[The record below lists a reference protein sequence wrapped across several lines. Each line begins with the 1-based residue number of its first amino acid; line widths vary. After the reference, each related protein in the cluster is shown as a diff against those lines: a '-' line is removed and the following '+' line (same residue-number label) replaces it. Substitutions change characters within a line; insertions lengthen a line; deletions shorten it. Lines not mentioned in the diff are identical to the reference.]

1 MYVVSEKNEIYFKIN
16 KYEKTTKGLNCWVN
30 LPIKVVLGV
39 HSSGEVQ
46 LYPGSQGVV
55 QIASMQ
61 RVVESVIRF

>member
-55 QIASMQ
+55 QIALMQ
-61 RVVESVIRF
+61 KVVESVNRF